1 MPSGGVE
8 LSGVPAWA
16 RNDGTLV
23 SVGVLETLES
33 ALNSRDDNRLF
44 SVRNAKSDR

>member
-16 RNDGTLV
+16 TDDKTLM
-23 SVGVLETLES
+23 SLGGLEISES
-33 ALNSRDDNRLF
+33 ALNNRDDDTVLGEERR
-44 SVRNAKSDR
+44 VR